1 MLASKQ
7 ENAQQ
12 ISSLVGAT
20 PTRNESNNFSLEFS
34 LLLLLFLPK
43 VLRRQIFLF
52 LQIHWNFFIFQ
63 FISEI
68 CKSTSNVFL
77 SFKCSILSVESPT
90 FLFSLSIFHRFF
102 KKSNKH
108 FLFLKFLYSF
118 CFPPS
123 QISQASNISFPPISL
138 PPFPQLSRFFRVPG
152 ESQGERERETSRR
165 ARKKGISRLYPLT
178 AGKKGNGYSLPPP
191 FTRIEGGLR
200 ETIVTNHEN
209 GRNSSGYEANARKD
223 AKKLVAF
230 VCTRFRYIEATI
242 KQRKKGK
249 AVGQI
254 LRRSS

>member
-1 MLASKQ
+1 MQPQPETKA
-7 ENAQQ
+7 
-12 ISSLVGAT
+12 IT
-20 PTRNESNNFSLEFS
+20 FPSNFFS

-77 SFKCSILSVESPT
+77 SFKCFILSVESPT

-108 FLFLKFLYSF
+108 FLFLIFLYSF

-152 ESQGERERETSRR
+152 ESQGERERPPAAHEKREFHASILWRPVKKETVTHY
-165 ARKKGISRLYPLT
+165 RLHSP
-178 AGKKGNGYSLPPP
+178 
-191 FTRIEGGLR
+191 GLR
-200 ETIVTNHEN
+200 EVSAKRSSPITKMEEIPPVTRRTQE
-209 GRNSSGYEANARKD
+209 RTRKN
-223 AKKLVAF
+223 LLLSF
-230 VCTRFRYIEATI
+230 VHDSDTS
-242 KQRKKGK
+242 KQR
-249 AVGQI
+249 
-254 LRRSS
+254 